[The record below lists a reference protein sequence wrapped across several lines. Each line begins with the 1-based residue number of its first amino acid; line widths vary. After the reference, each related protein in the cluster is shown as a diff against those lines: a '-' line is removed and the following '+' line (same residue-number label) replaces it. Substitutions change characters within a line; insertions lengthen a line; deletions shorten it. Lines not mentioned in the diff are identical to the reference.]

1 MTDPR
6 TPVGVNRGEHLRHG
20 PNLMSVRASGA
31 WSTWS
36 LDALTAW
43 KRPEPT
49 KWAVIVTILRRYYEL
64 ATSILN

>member
-1 MTDPR
+1 
-6 TPVGVNRGEHLRHG
+6 
-20 PNLMSVRASGA
+20 MSVRASGA